1 LQVLSQLDLSVPSQF
16 PDQLKSRSP
25 DRGSVFF
32 VAPPARRYLEYGCR
46 TRAARRLLNAAV
58 SLWITLLITTASGAV
73 SSAVAA
79 QEPVSSVDE
88 PVSVQ
93 LRSES
98 LTWGDLHVTE
108 SGDAAGQPVL
118 FLHGTPGS
126 AGFFTRYLVH
136 PRLQDLRLL
145 AIDRPGWGNSILRE
159 NFDATL
165 ATQSETVGEFLCSLV
180 SPEFR
185 PVVVAHSYG
194 ATLAPRLMMEYPDC
208 VAATLLLAGAADPL
222 LAGPRWY
229 NWLTE
234 FPPVSW
240 VVALSGTGLKQSN
253 DEMMRV
259 RAGLEEVQDIWT
271 LIRHPV
277 TLIQGEDDWLVDPD
291 HADFIEAKLAHIPA
305 RIIRVEKEG
314 HLIVHRDPDL
324 IIAELRALLAQL

>member
-1 LQVLSQLDLSVPSQF
+1 MQS
-16 PDQLKSRSP
+16 
-25 DRGSVFF
+25 
-32 VAPPARRYLEYGCR
+32 
-46 TRAARRLLNAAV
+46 
-58 SLWITLLITTASGAV
+58 
-73 SSAVAA
+73 
-79 QEPVSSVDE
+79 
-88 PVSVQ
+88 
-93 LRSES
+93 RSES

-136 PRLQDLRLL
+136 ARLQDLRLL

-194 ATLAPRLMMEYPDC
+194 ATLAPRLMMECPDC
-208 VAATLLLAGAADPL
+208 VAAILLLAGAADPL

-234 FPPVSW
+234 FSPVSW

-253 DEMMRV
+253 DEMMGV
-259 RAGLEEVQDIWT
+259 RAGLEEVQDTWT
-271 LIRHPV
+271 LIRHPL

-291 HADFIEAKLAHIPA
+291 LVDFIEAKLAHIPA
-305 RIIRVEKEG
+305 QIIRVEKEG
-314 HLIVHRDPDL
+314 ASDCPP
-324 IIAELRALLAQL
+324 

>member
-1 LQVLSQLDLSVPSQF
+1 MIWQF
-16 PDQLKSRSP
+16 ILKHEFWVWFLHFFLWRVQRAGPRST
-25 DRGSVFF
+25 VTW
-32 VAPPARRYLEYGCR
+32 PARC
-46 TRAARRLLNAAV
+46 LLNAALG
-58 SLWITLLITTASGAV
+58 LWITLLIIAGGSVASLAV
-73 SSAVAA
+73 VA
-79 QEPVSSVDE
+79 QERVTSVDD

-93 LRSES
+93 SRNEP
-98 LTWGDLHVTE
+98 LTWGDLHVSE
-108 SGDAAGQPVL
+108 SGDPAGQPVL
-118 FLHGTPGS
+118 FLHGAPGS
-126 AGFFTRYLVH
+126 ASFFTRYLVH

-165 ATQSETVGEFLCSLV
+165 ATQSQTVGEFLCSLV
-180 SPEFR
+180 TPEFR
-185 PVVVAHSYG
+185 PLVVAHSYG

-240 VVALSGTGLKQSN
+240 VVAVSGTGLKQSN

-259 RAGLEEVQDIWT
+259 RAGLEEVQDTWT

-305 RIIRVEKEG
+305 RIIRIEKEG

>member
-1 LQVLSQLDLSVPSQF
+1 MQVLNQLYLSVPSQF
-16 PDQLKSRSP
+16 LDQLKSRSP
-25 DRGSVFF
+25 DRDSAFLWRFRRAGPLRTVT
-32 VAPPARRYLEYGCR
+32 APAR
-46 TRAARRLLNAAV
+46 
-58 SLWITLLITTASGAV
+58 
-73 SSAVAA
+73 
-79 QEPVSSVDE
+79 VSSVDE
-88 PVSVQ
+88 PVPVQ
-93 LRSES
+93 SRSES

-126 AGFFTRYLVH
+126 AGFFTRFLVH

-291 HADFIEAKLAHIPA
+291 HADFIEAKLAHIP
-305 RIIRVEKEG
+305 
-314 HLIVHRDPDL
+314 
-324 IIAELRALLAQL
+324 RADNPRRERGASDCPP

>member
-1 LQVLSQLDLSVPSQF
+1 MQVLNQLYLSVPSQF
-16 PDQLKSRSP
+16 LDQLKSRSP
-25 DRGSVFF
+25 DRDSAFLWRFRRAGPLRTVT
-32 VAPPARRYLEYGCR
+32 APAR
-46 TRAARRLLNAAV
+46 
-58 SLWITLLITTASGAV
+58 
-73 SSAVAA
+73 
-79 QEPVSSVDE
+79 VSSVDE
-88 PVSVQ
+88 PVPVQ
-93 LRSES
+93 SRSES

-136 PRLQDLRLL
+136 ARLQHLRLL

-185 PVVVAHSYG
+185 PVVVALRI
-194 ATLAPRLMMEYPDC
+194 AWLRFCCLQ
-208 VAATLLLAGAADPL
+208 VLDPL

-234 FPPVSW
+234 FSPVSW

-259 RAGLEEVQDIWT
+259 RA
-271 LIRHPV
+271 
-277 TLIQGEDDWLVDPD
+277 
-291 HADFIEAKLAHIPA
+291 A
-305 RIIRVEKEG
+305 RGGSG
-314 HLIVHRDPDL
+314 HLD
-324 IIAELRALLAQL
+324 AN

>member
-1 LQVLSQLDLSVPSQF
+1 MLNRLYLSVPSQF
-16 PDQLKSRSP
+16 QIQLKSRSP
-25 DRGSVFF
+25 DRDSAFF
-32 VAPPARRYLEYGCR
+32 VAGARRSLEYGNR
-46 TRAARRLLNAAV
+46 TGAVRRLLNAAV
-58 SLWITLLITTASGAV
+58 SLWITLLITAGSGAV
-73 SSAVAA
+73 SSAVTA
-79 QEPVSSVDE
+79 QETVSSVDE
-88 PVSVQ
+88 LVPLQS
-93 LRSES
+93 RSES

-126 AGFFTRYLVH
+126 AEFFTRYLVH

-253 DEMMRV
+253 DEMMRI
-259 RAGLEEVQDIWT
+259 RAGLEEVKDTWT

-305 RIIRVEKEG
+305 RIILVEKEG